1 MKYKIIADT
10 ACDLSKE
17 LQEELNISYV
27 PFKIT
32 VENKEF
38 IDDDD
43 IDIKELI
50 EAMGNTEMPIKTACP
65 APFDYLQELEKV
77 EEDNIF
83 IITISKHLSASY
95 NSANIAA
102 NEFKEKNPNKNVYVV
117 DSESAS
123 AGETSLVFKMI
134 DILDEEDDFDSAIG
148 KITEAVKNN
157 FTFFVL
163 ESLDNLIKNGRI
175 KKVSGLIAN
184 VLNIR
189 PIMHGVEGDIKLYE
203 MNRGFKRAL
212 SKLADSLGKVCDD
225 LEERVL
231 FISHA
236 DALEKAN
243 EFKEKVKELY
253 NFKDIVIIHTKGLST
268 GYADHGG
275 IVIGF

>member
-17 LQEELNISYV
+17 LQEKLNISYV

-32 VENKEF
+32 VEDKEF
-38 IDDDD
+38 IDDD

-50 EAMGNTEMPIKTACP
+50 EAMGNSELPIKTACP
-65 APFDYLQELEKV
+65 APFDYLEKLEKV

-83 IITISKHLSASY
+83 IITIGKNLSASY
-95 NSANIAA
+95 NSAIIAA
-102 NEFKEKNPNKNVYVV
+102 NEFKEKNPNKNIYVV

-123 AGETSLVFKMI
+123 AAETSVLFKMI
-134 DILDEEDDFDSAIG
+134 DILDKEDNFDSAIE

-189 PIMHGVEGDIKLYE
+189 PIMQGVEGDIKLYE
-203 MNRGFKRAL
+203 MNRGFKRSL
-212 SKLADSLGKVCDD
+212 SKLAEAIGKVCDD
-225 LEERVL
+225 LEGRVL

-243 EFKEKVKELY
+243 EFKEKVAKLY

>member
-17 LQEELNISYV
+17 LQEKLNISYV

-32 VENKEF
+32 VEDKEF
-38 IDDDD
+38 IDDDN

-50 EAMGNTEMPIKTACP
+50 EAMGNSELPIKTACP
-65 APFDYLQELEKV
+65 APFDYLEKLEKV

-83 IITISKHLSASY
+83 IITIGKNLSASY
-95 NSANIAA
+95 NSAIIAA
-102 NEFKEKNPNKNVYVV
+102 NEFKEKNPNKNIYVV

-123 AGETSLVFKMI
+123 AAETSVLFKMI
-134 DILDEEDDFDSAIG
+134 DILDKEDNFDSAIE

-189 PIMHGVEGDIKLYE
+189 PIMQGVEGDIKLYE
-203 MNRGFKRAL
+203 MNRGFKRSL
-212 SKLADSLGKVCDD
+212 SKLAEAIGKVCDD
-225 LEERVL
+225 LEGRVL

-243 EFKEKVKELY
+243 EFKEKVAKLY